1 MHRVIRSVT
10 AAFVTMAVVTPS
22 LDVAQAAGANKQ
34 PQNTGRAAVEAKDT
48 TFIDRQEK
56 MWGRLSASI
65 CSGCITAANR
75 VAPSSYEKPGSMPV
89 AEAKL
94 ETVKTAVRTAA
105 TPRRFVQLK
114 KRYAK
119 HNRRERLRLAAR
131 ARLRTAMLA
140 KRRALHVAALKRRHP
155 APARAA
161 FVPAYEARSINTVYR
176 IPTDQPF
183 TPRDDGRWHETILPT
198 ALRMR
203 RG

>member
-1 MHRVIRSVT
+1 MT

-34 PQNTGRAAVEAKDT
+34 PQKTGRAAVEAKDT

-75 VAPSSYEKPGSMPV
+75 VAPSSYEKPGSTPV

-119 HNRRERLRLAAR
+119 HNRRERLKLAAR

>member
-10 AAFVTMAVVTPS
+10 AAVVTMAVVTPS
-22 LDVAQAAGANKQ
+22 LDLAQAAGANKQ
-34 PQNTGRAAVEAKDT
+34 SQTAGRAAVEAKDT
-48 TFIDRQEK
+48 TYIDKQEK

-75 VAPSSYEKPGSMPV
+75 VAPSSYEKPGSTPV

-131 ARLRTAMLA
+131 ARWRTAMLA
-140 KRRALHVAALKRRHP
+140 KRRALHIAALKRRHP

-161 FVPAYEARSINTVYR
+161 FVPAYDARSINTVYR

-183 TPRDDGRWHETILPT
+183 TPSDDGRWHATILPT

-203 RG
+203 RS

>member
-1 MHRVIRSVT
+1 MT

-22 LDVAQAAGANKQ
+22 LDVAQAAGASKQ
-34 PQNTGRAAVEAKDT
+34 PQNAERAAVEAKDT

-75 VAPSSYEKPGSMPV
+75 VAPSSYEKPGSTPV